1 MRKVRLLFWTM
12 LCFGGILQALPI
24 STNNPKPQIVQ
35 NPSMKLAQGVAI
47 EVMPI
52 RQGNL
57 SKSESFIGSVRFK
70 EVSSIASSAQGI
82 VKNVFFSIG
91 QNVKKGQKLLSL
103 DTDLLTQDINI
114 KKAKISDA
122 RYTLERQKNELER
135 YKNLLQSQSI
145 SIQQYENLEYEIK
158 SQEARIQALEGE
170 LAISKTQIAQ
180 KTIYAPFEGIIVE
193 QGVRVGEWVK
203 EGQAICQIL
212 NSRDTEVVIDVSSAV
227 ASKLSLKQKVDLRIG
242 GNSYSG
248 QISALIPKADSLS
261 RTFPVHIS
269 VRNDGSFLDGMAA
282 EARLDISGEQKGEK
296 GFLIPRDSIVYSAGK
311 PHIFIVQNLKQAGQT
326 SAQKTQN
333 LSATQ
338 ARIVPISIITT
349 QGSLA
354 LIKSLKRPLKEQDL
368 IVVRGQDS
376 LKDGTQVRIT
386 NHSKLSLSQI
396 HFIAYVL
403 ALQAS

>member
-1 MRKVRLLFWTM
+1 M

-158 SQEARIQALEGE
+158 SQEARIQALGGE

-354 LIKSLKRPLKEQDL
+354 LIKSLKQPLKEQDL

>member
-158 SQEARIQALEGE
+158 SQEARIQALGGE

-354 LIKSLKRPLKEQDL
+354 LIKSLKQPLKEQDL